1 MACCKKD
8 KGKLHMEIDPLFAG
22 MNASTSGL
30 TAQRKRMNAIAENL
44 ANAETTRTATGEP
57 YRRKQTTFTEKAAF
71 DQSLTTAVNN
81 DLQRTDR
88 FHLAGRDVSSARAR
102 MAGVEATI

>member
-1 MACCKKD
+1 
-8 KGKLHMEIDPLFAG
+8 

-57 YRRKQTTFTEKAAF
+57 YRANRLLSQKKPR
-71 DQSLTTAVNN
+71 SINL
-81 DLQRTDR
+81 
-88 FHLAGRDVSSARAR
+88 
-102 MAGVEATI
+102 